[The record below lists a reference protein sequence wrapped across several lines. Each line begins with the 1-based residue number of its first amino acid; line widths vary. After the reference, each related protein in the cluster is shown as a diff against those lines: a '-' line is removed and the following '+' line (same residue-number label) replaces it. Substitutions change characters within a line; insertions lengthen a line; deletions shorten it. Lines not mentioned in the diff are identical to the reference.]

1 MKKHRRF
8 ENMKTVRCSILGF
21 GAIGQGVAEVL
32 LMKKEY
38 LESIGLEVL
47 VVAVVD
53 SKGATVNPDGV
64 DLADCLS
71 RKRTGGTVAID
82 KLTGVEVIRSVDHEL
97 VIETTPTNI
106 VTGGAGLQNMI
117 AAFEIGKDVITS
129 NKGPLTLKYR
139 ELMEAAKAA
148 GSNFRFEATVGGS
161 MPIINLANEVLAGNK
176 LRSIKGI
183 LNGTCNY
190 ILTRMLEERASYK
203 DILAESMELGI
214 AETDPTYDVEG
225 IDTACKLVI
234 LANSIFGLDAT
245 YRDVEV
251 TGITKI
257 TPEALEMAY
266 ERGHVIKLIG
276 EVSRE
281 RIHVAPRLVPINH
294 PLAVKGTLNVASI
307 DTELAGEI
315 TVTGK
320 GAGPI
325 ETASAVL
332 SDLVAIYGNR

>member
-1 MKKHRRF
+1 
-8 ENMKTVRCSILGF
+8 MKTVCCSILGF

-38 LESIGLEVL
+38 LKSIGLEVK

-53 SKGATVNPDGV
+53 SKGATVNPQGV

-71 RKRTGGTVAID
+71 RKRESGTIAID
-82 KLTGVEVIRSVDHEL
+82 NITGTEVIRSLDHDL

-106 VTGGAGLQNMI
+106 VTGGAGLQNMF
-117 AAFEIGKDVITS
+117 AAFETGKDVITS

-139 ELMEAAKAA
+139 ELMEAAKAS
-148 GSNFRFEATVGGS
+148 GSKFRFEATVGGS
-161 MPIINLANEVLAGNK
+161 MPIISLANEVLAGNK
-176 LRSIKGI
+176 IVSIKGI

-190 ILTRMLEERASYK
+190 ILTRMLEERASYT

-234 LANSIFGLDAT
+234 LANAIFGRNVT
-245 YRDVEV
+245 YKDVEI

-257 TPEALEMAY
+257 TSEALEMAY

-276 EVSRE
+276 EVGWE
-281 RIHVAPRLVPINH
+281 KIQVAPRLVPIKH
-294 PLAVKGTLNVASI
+294 PLAVGGTLNVASVY
-307 DTELAGEI
+307 TELAGEI

-325 ETASAVL
+325 ETSSAIL
-332 SDLVAIYGNR
+332 SDLIAIFGKN

>member
-1 MKKHRRF
+1 
-8 ENMKTVRCSILGF
+8 MKTVCCSIIGF

-32 LMKKEY
+32 LIKEEY
-38 LESIGLEVL
+38 LKSIGLEVK
-47 VVAVVD
+47 VVAVAD
-53 SKGATVNPDGV
+53 SKGASVNPQGV

-71 RKRTGGTVAID
+71 RKRKSGTVALENI
-82 KLTGVEVIRSVDHEL
+82 TGIEVIRSINHDL

-106 VTGGAGLQNMI
+106 ETGGAGLQNMF
-117 AAFEIGKDVITS
+117 AAFETGKDVITS

-139 ELMEAAKAA
+139 ELIEAAKAS
-148 GSNFRFEATVGGS
+148 GSKFRFEATVGGS
-161 MPIINLANEVLAGNK
+161 MPIINLANEVLAGN
-176 LRSIKGI
+176 RIISIKGI

-190 ILTRMLEERASYK
+190 ILTRMLEERASYT

-234 LANSIFGLDAT
+234 LANAIFGLDTT
-245 YRDVEV
+245 YKDVEV
-251 TGITKI
+251 KGITKI

-281 RIHVAPRLVPINH
+281 KIQVAPRLVPIKH
-294 PLAVKGTLNVASI
+294 PLAVGGTLNVASVY
-307 DTELAGEI
+307 TELAGEI

-325 ETASAVL
+325 ETASAIL
-332 SDLVAIYGNR
+332 SDLIAIYRNL

>member
-1 MKKHRRF
+1 
-8 ENMKTVRCSILGF
+8 MKTVRCSIIGF

-38 LESIGLEVL
+38 LENMGLDVR
-47 VVAVVD
+47 VIAVVD
-53 SKGATVNPDGV
+53 SKGATLSPEGVN
-64 DLADCLS
+64 LADCLA
-71 RKRTGGTVAID
+71 RKREKGTVALEKI
-82 KLTGVEVIRSVDHEL
+82 TGLEVIKSIDHEL

-106 VTGGAGLQNMI
+106 ETGGVGLQNML
-117 AAFEIGKDVITS
+117 AAFEKGLDVVTS
-129 NKGPLTLKYR
+129 NKGPLTLNYR
-139 ELMEAAKAA
+139 DLVKTAKAA
-148 GSNFRFEATVGGS
+148 GSKFRFEATVGGS
-161 MPIINLANEVLAGNK
+161 MPVINFAKEVLAGNNI
-176 LRSIKGI
+176 RSVKGI

-190 ILTRMLEERASYK
+190 ILTRMLEERASYT

-234 LANSIFGLDAT
+234 LANAIFGLDTT
-245 YRDVEV
+245 YGDVDV

-266 ERGHVIKLIG
+266 ENGHVIKLIG
-276 EVSRE
+276 EVSRD

-294 PLAVKGTLNVASI
+294 PLAVGGTLNVASL

-315 TVTGK
+315 TVTGR
-320 GAGPI
+320 GAGSV
-325 ETASAVL
+325 ETASAIL
-332 SDLVAIYGNR
+332 SDLVSIYREQ

>member
-1 MKKHRRF
+1 MKKI
-8 ENMKTVRCSILGF
+8 TCSILGF

-38 LESIGLEVL
+38 LESIGLEVK

-53 SKGATVNPDGV
+53 SKGATVNPEGLN
-64 DLADCLS
+64 LADCLS
-71 RKRTGGTVAID
+71 RKRIHGTVARENIS
-82 KLTGVEVIRSVDHEL
+82 GIEVIRSVDHEL

-106 VTGGAGLQNMI
+106 KTGGVGLQNMF
-117 AAFEIGKDVITS
+117 AAFQTGKSLITS

-139 ELMEAAKAA
+139 ELMTTAKAA
-148 GSNFRFEATVGGS
+148 GLEFRFEATVGGS

-176 LRSIKGI
+176 IISIKGI

-190 ILTRMLEERASYK
+190 ILTRMLEERASYT
-203 DILAESMELGI
+203 DILVESIELGI

-234 LANSIFGLDAT
+234 LANAIFGLDAT
-245 YRDVEV
+245 YKDVEV

-257 TPEALEMAY
+257 TPEALEMAN
-266 ERGHVIKLIG
+266 ENGHAIKLIG
-276 EVSRE
+276 EINRE
-281 RIHVAPRLVPINH
+281 RIDVAPRLVPINH
-294 PLAVKGTLNVASI
+294 PLAVGGTLNIASLC
-307 DTELAGEI
+307 TELAGEI

-320 GAGPI
+320 GAGPV
-325 ETASAVL
+325 ETASAIL
-332 SDLVAIYGNR
+332 SDLIAIYGHS

>member
-1 MKKHRRF
+1 
-8 ENMKTVRCSILGF
+8 MKTVRCSIIGF

-38 LESIGLEVL
+38 LENIGLDVR

-53 SKGATVNPDGV
+53 SKGATISPDGV
-64 DLADCLS
+64 DLADCLA
-71 RKRTGGTVAID
+71 RKKEKRTVAMEKI
-82 KLTGVEVIRSVDHEL
+82 TGLEVIKSIAHEL
-97 VIETTPTNI
+97 VIETTPTSI
-106 VTGGAGLQNMI
+106 ETGGAGLLNML
-117 AAFEIGKDVITS
+117 AAFEMGRDVVTS
-129 NKGPLTLKYR
+129 NKGPLTLRYR
-139 ELMEAAKAA
+139 ELVETAKAA
-148 GSNFRFEATVGGS
+148 GSSFRFEATVGGS
-161 MPIINLANEVLAGNK
+161 MPVLNFAKEVLAGNNI
-176 LRSIKGI
+176 RSVKGI

-190 ILTRMLEERASYK
+190 ILTRMLEERASYT

-225 IDTACKLVI
+225 IDSACKLVI
-234 LANSIFGLDAT
+234 LANAIFGLEAT
-245 YRDVEV
+245 YRDVDV

-266 ERGHVIKLIG
+266 ENGHVIKLIG

-294 PLAVKGTLNVASI
+294 PLAVGGTLNVASL

-320 GAGPI
+320 GAGSV
-325 ETASAVL
+325 ETASAIL
-332 SDLVAIYGNR
+332 SDLVSIYREQ

>member
-1 MKKHRRF
+1 MKI
-8 ENMKTVRCSILGF
+8 VRCSILGF
-21 GAIGQGVAEVL
+21 GAIGQGVAEIL

-38 LESIGLEVL
+38 LKSIGLEVK

-53 SKGATVNPDGV
+53 SRGATVNPEGV
-64 DLADCLS
+64 NLADCLT
-71 RKRTGGTVAID
+71 RKRASGTVALKKI
-82 KLTGVEVIRSVDHEL
+82 TGVEVIRSIDHEL

-106 VTGGAGLQNMI
+106 ETGGAGLQNML
-117 AAFEIGKDVITS
+117 AAFQTGKDVITS

-161 MPIINLANEVLAGNK
+161 MPIINLANEVLAGNRVK
-176 LRSIKGI
+176 SIKGI

-190 ILTRMLEERASYK
+190 ILTRMLEERASYT
-203 DILAESMELGI
+203 DILAESMQLGI
-214 AETDPTYDVEG
+214 AEADPTYDVEG

-234 LANSIFGLDAT
+234 LANAIFGLDVT
-245 YRDVEV
+245 YKDVEIA
-251 TGITKI
+251 GITKV

-276 EVSRE
+276 EVSKE
-281 RIHVAPRLVPINH
+281 KIYVAPRLVPVNH
-294 PLAVKGTLNVASI
+294 PLAVGGTLNIASV

-315 TVTGK
+315 TITGR

-325 ETASAVL
+325 ETASAIL
-332 SDLVAIYGNR
+332 SDLIAIYGKQ